1 MRSRGLGKERIGGLL
16 AIIVGFTMMVATAAV
31 FLTWL
36 SSAEAA
42 NPTGADTLE
51 SAGLRPF
58 RPRAGHDRPL
68 VAIVAESAGTETTDF
83 IVPYGMLTQSGVAEV
98 ITVGTKSGP
107 IQMIPALKIAAET
120 TTSEFD
126 ARFPE
131 GSDYLIVPAVMD
143 PADKILLAWVR
154 SQARRG
160 AIVIG
165 ICDGAW
171 VLGNAGLL
179 DGHRATGHWYSLD
192 SLSHKFST
200 TTWVRDRRYVADGNV
215 VTTTGVT
222 ASIPLSLALVEAIA
236 GQERAMKLARDVGAS
251 DWSPAHNSNDFKFG
265 WNGRLTAARNKLS
278 FWTHESVGIPV
289 STGTDEIALALV
301 ADAYSR
307 TFMSQAQT
315 VSDSKGPVR
324 TRRGLMLIPD
334 VVSGSGNMPTRML
347 PSFESLPPVQALDW
361 ALAGIA
367 DAYGQPTAM
376 FVTVQLEYKQSGVP

>member
-16 AIIVGFTMMVATAAV
+16 AIIVGFAIVSAATAA
-31 FLTWL
+31 FLTWP
-36 SSAEAA
+36 SVGEAA
-42 NPTGADTLE
+42 NPAGVGTLE

-58 RPRAGHDRPL
+58 HARAGHDRPL

-83 IVPYGMLTQSGVAEV
+83 IIPYGVLTQSGVADV

-107 IQMIPALKIAAET
+107 IQMVPALKIATQT
-120 TTSEFD
+120 TTAQFD

-143 PADKILLAWVR
+143 PSDEILLAWVR
-154 SQARRG
+154 SQASRG
-160 AIVIG
+160 ATVIG

-171 VLGNAGLL
+171 VLANAGLL
-179 DGHRATGHWYSLD
+179 DGHRATGHWHSLD
-192 SLSHKFST
+192 SLERKFST

-236 GQERAMKLARDVGAS
+236 GREQAIKLARNVGAS
-251 DWSPAHNSNDFKFG
+251 DWSQAHNSNDFKFD
-265 WNGRLTAARNKLS
+265 WNNRLTAAKNELS
-278 FWTHESVGIPV
+278 FWSHERVGIPV
-289 STGTDEIALALV
+289 STSTDEIALALV

-315 VSDSKGPVR
+315 VSDSKEPVR
-324 TRRGLMLIPD
+324 TRRGLLLIPD
-334 VVSGSGNMPTRML
+334 VVSGSGDMPTRML

-367 DAYGQPTAM
+367 DVDGPPTAA
-376 FVTVQLEYKQSGVP
+376 FIAVQMEYKQSGAP